1 MRVTPRR
8 LAALA
13 VAGAF
18 GTALAPWWTLSWA
31 GPVGSGAAEVAGGA
45 GTGGLAQVL
54 AVAAAGGLLLTLTLG
69 AAGRRVIGIL
79 LGALSAGM
87 VAVGVSAF
95 STDAATLAAAVPT
108 AMLATDAIAHPTFWP
123 GIHAALALVGVA
135 ASAWLV
141 ARPEAGRRR
150 PDRDAPAAE
159 VADSQAS
166 WEAMDE
172 GRDPTRDAGDE
183 EPT

>member
-1 MRVTPRR
+1 MRVTPRP

-18 GTALAPWWTLSWA
+18 GAALAPWWTLAWA
-31 GPVGSGAAEVAGGA
+31 GPVGSGAAEVDGAG

-69 AAGRRVIGIL
+69 PTGRRIVGVL
-79 LGALSAGM
+79 LGLLSAGM
-87 VAVGVSAF
+87 IAVGVGAF
-95 STDAATLAAAVPT
+95 VTDAATLAAAVPT
-108 AMLATDAIAHPTFWP
+108 AMLATDATAHPTGWP
-123 GIHAALALVGVA
+123 GAYAALALAALA
-135 ASAWLV
+135 ASVWLV
-141 ARPEAGRRR
+141 VRPGGGRR
-150 PDRDAPAAE
+150 PDRDVPAAE

-166 WEAMDE
+166 WKAMDE